1 MRLFHLFVKRNSIFD
16 FDHLTNPDLMKN
28 KISLSYLFFVITIN
42 YALAQK
48 PTEQQQVQQ
57 VLRLVFEAFS
67 EGSVAK
73 MEQALTPD
81 VKILETG
88 EVWTL
93 DTIRSYFARPRPADF
108 KRINT
113 LDFFQT
119 EVEGKMAFVSYHNT
133 AAIHANGKDRMVKW
147 LESAVLVKQGKSWK
161 VKMLHST
168 RLETK

>member
-1 MRLFHLFVKRNSIFD
+1 
-16 FDHLTNPDLMKN
+16 MKN
-28 KISLSYLFFVITIN
+28 KISVLLFLLFLTSN
-42 YALAQK
+42 TLLAQK
-48 PTEQQQVQQ
+48 QTDQQQVQQ

-73 MEQALTPD
+73 MEQGLTPD

-147 LESAVLVKQGKSWK
+147 LESAVLVKQGKSWR

>member
-1 MRLFHLFVKRNSIFD
+1 MQYGIIIILIVFTFCF
-16 FDHLTNPDLMKN
+16 TTT
-28 KISLSYLFFVITIN
+28 SLV
-42 YALAQK
+42 AQTG
-48 PTEQQQVQQ
+48 TEHQQVQQ

-67 EGSVAK
+67 DGSIAK
-73 MEQALTPD
+73 MQEVVTHD

-93 DTIRSYFARPRPADF
+93 DTIRSYFKKPRPTDF

-133 AAIHANGKDRMVKW
+133 ASIHADGNERIVNW
-147 LESAVLVKQGKSWK
+147 LESAVLIKEGKTWK

-168 RLETK
+168 RLKTD

>member
-1 MRLFHLFVKRNSIFD
+1 MQKKIGVPFFLLFLVSTTTLF
-16 FDHLTNPDLMKN
+16 
-28 KISLSYLFFVITIN
+28 
-42 YALAQK
+42 AQK
-48 PTEQQQVQQ
+48 QTDQQQVQQ
-57 VLRLVFEAFS
+57 ILRLVFEAFS

-147 LESAVLVKQGKSWK
+147 LESAVLVKQGKSWR

-168 RLETK
+168 RLETN

>member
-1 MRLFHLFVKRNSIFD
+1 
-16 FDHLTNPDLMKN
+16 MKT
-28 KISLSYLFFVITIN
+28 KISVLLFLLFLISTT
-42 YALAQK
+42 LFAQK
-48 PTEQQQVQQ
+48 QTEQQQVQQ

-73 MEQALTPD
+73 MEQALTAD

-93 DTIRSYFARPRPADF
+93 DTVRSYFARPRPADY

-147 LESAVLVKQGKSWK
+147 LESAVLVKQGKSWR

>member
-1 MRLFHLFVKRNSIFD
+1 MQNKNTVLLFLLF
-16 FDHLTNPDLMKN
+16 L
-28 KISLSYLFFVITIN
+28 ISTTLF
-42 YALAQK
+42 AQK
-48 PTEQQQVQQ
+48 QTEQQQVQQ

-73 MEQALTPD
+73 MEQALTAD

-93 DTIRSYFARPRPADF
+93 DTVRSYFARPRPADY
-108 KRINT
+108 KRLNT

-147 LESAVLVKQGKSWK
+147 LESAVLVKQGKSWR

-168 RLETK
+168 RLQTK

>member
-1 MRLFHLFVKRNSIFD
+1 
-16 FDHLTNPDLMKN
+16 MKT
-28 KISLSYLFFVITIN
+28 KISVLLFLLFLISTT
-42 YALAQK
+42 LFAQK
-48 PTEQQQVQQ
+48 QTEQQQVQQ

-73 MEQALTPD
+73 MEQALTAD

-93 DTIRSYFARPRPADF
+93 DTVRSYFARPRPADY
-108 KRINT
+108 KRLNT

-147 LESAVLVKQGKSWK
+147 LESAVLVKQGKSWR

-168 RLETK
+168 RLETN

>member
-1 MRLFHLFVKRNSIFD
+1 
-16 FDHLTNPDLMKN
+16 MKN
-28 KISLSYLFFVITIN
+28 KISIIPFILFITST
-42 YALAQK
+42 ALAQK
-48 PTEQQQVQQ
+48 PTERQQIQQ
-57 VLRLVFEAFS
+57 VLNLVFEAMS
-67 EGSVAK
+67 DGSIAK
-73 MEQALTPD
+73 MEEAVTPD

-108 KRINT
+108 ERVNT

-119 EVEGKMAFVSYHNT
+119 EVGGEMAFVSYHNT
-133 AAIHANGKDRMVKW
+133 AAIHANGTDRMVKW

-168 RLETK
+168 RLETR

>member
-1 MRLFHLFVKRNSIFD
+1 MQNKNTVLLFLLF
-16 FDHLTNPDLMKN
+16 L
-28 KISLSYLFFVITIN
+28 ISTTLF
-42 YALAQK
+42 AQK
-48 PTEQQQVQQ
+48 QTEQQQVQQ
-57 VLRLVFEAFS
+57 ALLLVFEAFS

-93 DTIRSYFARPRPADF
+93 DTVRSYFARPRPADF

-133 AAIHANGKDRMVKW
+133 ATIHANGKDRIVKW
-147 LESAVLVKQGKSWK
+147 LESAVLAKPGKSWK

-168 RLETK
+168 RLEAK

>member
-1 MRLFHLFVKRNSIFD
+1 
-16 FDHLTNPDLMKN
+16 MKT
-28 KISLSYLFFVITIN
+28 KISVLLFLLFLISTT
-42 YALAQK
+42 LFAQK
-48 PTEQQQVQQ
+48 QTEQQQVQQ

-73 MEQALTPD
+73 MEQALTAD

-93 DTIRSYFARPRPADF
+93 DTVRSYFARPRPADY
-108 KRINT
+108 KRLNT

-147 LESAVLVKQGKSWK
+147 LESAVLVREGKSWR

-168 RLETK
+168 RLKPD

>member
-1 MRLFHLFVKRNSIFD
+1 
-16 FDHLTNPDLMKN
+16 MKT
-28 KISLSYLFFVITIN
+28 KISVLLFLLFLISTT
-42 YALAQK
+42 LFAQK
-48 PTEQQQVQQ
+48 QTEQQQVQQ

-73 MEQALTPD
+73 MEQALTAD

-93 DTIRSYFARPRPADF
+93 DTVRSYFARPRPADY
-108 KRINT
+108 KRLNT

-147 LESAVLVKQGKSWK
+147 LESAVLVKQGKSWR

-168 RLETK
+168 RLQTK